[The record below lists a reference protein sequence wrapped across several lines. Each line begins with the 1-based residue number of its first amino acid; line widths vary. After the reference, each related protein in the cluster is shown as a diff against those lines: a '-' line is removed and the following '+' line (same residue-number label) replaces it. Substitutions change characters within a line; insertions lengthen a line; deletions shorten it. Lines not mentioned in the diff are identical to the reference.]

1 MYSLSQALLSAVKLA
16 LPSEPWLPLPHGPDG
31 AGGLLWRCLGGSHT
45 LEADFRW
52 RNKQQ
57 EQQMRVRR
65 NKAALL
71 MQMSLVVTGN
81 VREGNIGAPIAG
93 RDAALFLIN

>member
-1 MYSLSQALLSAVKLA
+1 MK
-16 LPSEPWLPLPHGPDG
+16 P
-31 AGGLLWRCLGGSHT
+31 
-45 LEADFRW
+45 DFRW

-57 EQQMRVRR
+57 EQRMRVRR

-71 MQMSLVVTGN
+71 MQMSLVVPGN
-81 VREGNIGAPIAG
+81 VREGNIGAPIAD

>member
-16 LPSEPWLPLPHGPDG
+16 LPCEPWLPLPHGPG
-31 AGGLLWRCLGGSHT
+31 RGGLLWRCLGGSHT
-45 LEADFRW
+45 LEPDFRW

-71 MQMSLVVTGN
+71 MQMSPVVTGN
-81 VREGNIGAPIAG
+81 VREGNIGVPMAD